1 MCSVNSRP
9 VCSSWP
15 GDITNA
21 DLQQELTKIAL
32 RIKRPVH
39 LACVYVKDRPEA
51 FRSGLAFLDNVAA
64 LGGRAVAQ
72 VHVRELQ
79 NVIGFR
85 VGLPYDRLPQW
96 QELRALPLSEQRTA
110 LLNAESRAA
119 VGR

>member
-1 MCSVNSRP
+1 MLGELDTGVFQLA
-9 VCSSWP
+9 

-21 DLQQELTKIAL
+21 DLQEELTKIAL

-96 QELRALPLSEQRTA
+96 QAAACASVE
-110 LLNAESRAA
+110 RAA
-119 VGR
+119 DGAAQCGFAGEVGG